1 MVKNLKNH
9 NDLLLKA
16 IRPRP
21 EQFALQVK
29 YVFEFRVVLLI
40 HIAQCHDCTFKL
52 MESGVFEYLDEL
64 TFLDKRP
71 KFNKTANNSDDNPDI
86 NSF

>member
-1 MVKNLKNH
+1 VVKNLKNH

-21 EQFALQVK
+21 EQSALQTK
-29 YVFEFRVVLLI
+29 HIFKSRVVLLI
-40 HIAQCHDCTFKL
+40 HIAQRHDCTFKL
-52 MESGVFEYLDEL
+52 MESGVFEYLDEP

-71 KFNKTANNSDDNPDI
+71 KFNKTANDSDDNPE
-86 NSF
+86 FK